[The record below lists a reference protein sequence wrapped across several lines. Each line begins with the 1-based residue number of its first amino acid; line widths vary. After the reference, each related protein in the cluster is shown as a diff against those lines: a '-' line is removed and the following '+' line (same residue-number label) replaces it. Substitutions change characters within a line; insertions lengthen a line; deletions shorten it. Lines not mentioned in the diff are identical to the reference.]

1 VYEDLS
7 RKNECFRKQ
16 EIKKGEKK
24 DLAVVAGE
32 EFMDSQLLEM
42 IFIHKGREKK
52 KIIDTEDNFTVED
65 EWDRLTD
72 HKEKSYY

>member
-1 VYEDLS
+1 
-7 RKNECFRKQ
+7 
-16 EIKKGEKK
+16 
-24 DLAVVAGE
+24 VVAGE

-65 EWDRLTD
+65 EWDRLID